1 MTNPAIKQPSSLK
14 VILAFAIVYLVW
26 GSTYFFIRVAI
37 QDIPALLMV
46 ALRFLSAGFLLFLW
60 CLLRGE
66 QLFIWQNMR
75 PAIMSG
81 LLLLFIGNGAVVWT
95 EQYLP
100 SSLVAVF
107 AATSPIWIVVLDKP
121 NWGINF
127 RSRETVTGLLIGFIG
142 VFLLFSEKAA
152 LAFSSKGSS
161 LQMILMLLLVLGS
174 ISWAGGS
181 LYSKYFSR
189 GTSHSANAA
198 WQMLAAGMVFLP
210 ISGLRG
216 EWKHFNW
223 QQVSSSS
230 WLALIYLITLG
241 SLAGYSAYAWL
252 LQVRP
257 ATQVSTHSY
266 VNPVVAVLLG
276 TFLASEKMSVLQFT
290 GLSIILLG
298 VLLINFSKYRKQRQS
313 FTPSSKISC
322 ENMKP
327 VQ

>member
-1 MTNPAIKQPSSLK
+1 MTNPAIKQPRSLK
-14 VILAFAIVYLVW
+14 VIIAFAIVYLVW

-37 QDIPALLMV
+37 QDIPPLLMV
-46 ALRFLSAGFLLFLW
+46 ALRFFSAGFLLFLW

-66 QLFIWQNMR
+66 DLFIWKNIR
-75 PAIMSG
+75 PAIISG
-81 LLLLFIGNGAVVWT
+81 LLLLFLGNGAVVWS

-107 AATSPIWIVVLDKP
+107 AATSPIWFVVLDKP

-127 RSRETVTGLLIGFIG
+127 RSRETVTGLLIGFVG
-142 VFLLFSEKAA
+142 VLLLFSEKAA
-152 LAFSSKGSS
+152 LAFSSKGSGPQIIS
-161 LQMILMLLLVLGS
+161 MLILILGS

-181 LYSKYFSR
+181 LYSKYFSK

-198 WQMLAAGMVFLP
+198 WQMLAAGIVFLP
-210 ISGLRG
+210 ISGWRG
-216 EWKHFNW
+216 EWNHFYW
-223 QQVSSSS
+223 QQVSATS

-257 ATQVSTHSY
+257 ATQVSTHAY

-276 TFLASEKMSVLQFT
+276 TFLAGEKMSVMQFG
-290 GLSIILLG
+290 GLAIILLS
-298 VLLINFSKYRKQRQS
+298 VLLINYSKYRKQRQA
-313 FTPSSKISC
+313 FAASSKISC
-322 ENMKP
+322 EI
-327 VQ
+327 